1 MGRGDIRDLA
11 LIRLVHQ
18 KTKFLSHESKA
29 DVDHQTLSYLALD
42 INLPCSSPFASQ
54 TWPERASFT
63 ASGGW

>member
-29 DVDHQTLSYLALD
+29 DVDHQTLSYLALLQD
-42 INLPCSSPFASQ
+42 EQMEELRNQ
-54 TWPERASFT
+54 TKILLRLEEILQT
-63 ASGGW
+63 